1 MARARPPRRRR
12 RPIDAE
18 RVGPD
23 DHARGPAR
31 PGRGAGAPDAQPR
44 RHAPLDPPAALRR
57 ALLPAPARG
66 RLDADGAVHRD
77 PLPHAERQAA
87 RPARRG
93 AAAVHAVRHD
103 VPAHRQHVADAPARR
118 DLPRHLPA
126 HRGVRPRVVRLGLS
140 ADGLHGVPLPADR
153 APHRGRLRR
162 PGAARP
168 PPAPPAPAP
177 QVRGVR
183 RAQHV
188 PRPHLSRLLRRR
200 ERARPLGD
208 AARPP
213 STRSPSWS
221 WRRRPP

>member
-1 MARARPPRRRR
+1 MTTHAGLPAEAGERVLPTLNPDGTRRWIHPRLFAGRFFRRRR
-12 RPIDAE
+12 
-18 RVGPD
+18 
-23 DHARGPAR
+23 AR
-31 PGRGAGAPDAQPR
+31 
-44 RHAPLDPPAALRR
+44 
-57 ALLPAPARG
+57 

-177 QVRGVR
+177 EVRGVR

-200 ERARPLGD
+200 ERAAPTG
-208 AARPP
+208 
-213 STRSPSWS
+213 
-221 WRRRPP
+221 